1 MSIYLFY
8 IEIFL
13 SFIILL
19 QLLINIILVT
29 SRKYNYPILMNEVYF
44 QSTFILLCLI
54 SLCYK
59 FKITESFYN
68 FLFFININNTIIKIF
83 ILFIVLLSLNFIFEA
98 YLFQKLNFFE
108 FYVFILFFIF
118 SSFLLINT
126 FDLITIYLLLELQG
140 LSFYIL
146 ASFSR
151 NSAFSSEAGLK
162 YFIFGS
168 IISCFF
174 LLGLSLI
181 YAVSGTLNLNQLA
194 SCLNF
199 DNFNSIS
206 RAGLLLIFFTLLF
219 KLAVVPFHFWSPD
232 VYEGSPLS
240 ATILFTIALKILIV
254 FLIIKISFI
263 AGNSFQFIFDLFKLL
278 GFLSICV
285 GTFFSLKQKRF
296 KRFIIY
302 SSIAQMGFIIVAIS
316 SHTVESII
324 YTYFFIFIYSITS
337 LLIWG
342 YISILYINSFIFS
355 NFKKVFNKSIFI
367 TDFSQYFK
375 FNNISAYSFILIFFS
390 IAGIPPLSGFLSKV
404 LILFELIYESNYS
417 LMLAILFISTISM
430 FYYIRVI
437 KINFFEPQKNTF
449 TPLKG
454 HLMTFN
460 IKSLNKLFFI
470 LVFSLISLI
479 YIFFFPNFYIL
490 YCTYAL
496 FF

>member
-1 MSIYLFY
+1 
-8 IEIFL
+8 
-13 SFIILL
+13 
-19 QLLINIILVT
+19 V
-29 SRKYNYPILMNEVYF
+29 
-44 QSTFILLCLI
+44 
-54 SLCYK
+54 
-59 FKITESFYN
+59 
-68 FLFFININNTIIKIF
+68 
-83 ILFIVLLSLNFIFEA
+83 
-98 YLFQKLNFFE
+98 
-108 FYVFILFFIF
+108 
-118 SSFLLINT
+118 
-126 FDLITIYLLLELQG
+126 YLLLELQG

-199 DNFNSIS
+199 NNFNLIS

-324 YTYFFIFIYSITS
+324 YTYFFILIYSITS

-367 TDFSQYFK
+367 TDFNQYFK

-404 LILFELIYESNYS
+404 LILFELIYESNYT
-417 LMLAILFISTISM
+417 LMLAILFISAISM